1 MVGAKKVAQWKMS
14 EVESLK
20 EMMRAARTTAIAT
33 FHNLPSSA
41 FHEIRREAAEK
52 GMNIRVSRNTLL
64 KRALSELGIEALS
77 DYIQGES
84 AVITFDG
91 DPFELYSLFAEKSYK
106 LPAKAGQIAPS
117 EIWVKKGETSLR
129 PGPVLAELQKV
140 GIPAAIDKGKIV
152 IREDKLLVKANE
164 QISADVAIA
173 LQRLEISPFEASLS
187 PNAVL
192 ESGVLFRK
200 EDLRID
206 LNEVIA
212 QILSARNSSME
223 LALAAGLIT
232 DETINVFLVMAQ
244 RNGVALAMK
253 SGFVADETI
262 ELLVRE
268 AEAAAMAVNA
278 LISGEQKI
286 DTDSAEEK
294 KEEEK
299 KEEETSEEDIASGL
313 GALFG

>member
-1 MVGAKKVAQWKMS
+1 MVGAKKVAQWKVD

-20 EMMRAARTTAIAT
+20 EMLRVARTTAIAI
-33 FHNLPSSA
+33 FHNLPSTA
-41 FHEIRREAAEK
+41 FHEIRREATKK
-52 GMNIRVSRNTLL
+52 GMNIKVSRNTLL
-64 KRALSELGIEALS
+64 RRALSDLGIEVLS
-77 DYIQGES
+77 DYMSGES

-91 DPFELYSLFAEKSYK
+91 DPFELYSFFAEKSYK

-187 PNAVL
+187 PNAVF

-206 LNEVIA
+206 LNEMIA

-223 LALAAGLIT
+223 LALAAGLIM
-232 DETINVFLVMAQ
+232 DETIDSFLVRAQ
-244 RNGVALAMK
+244 RNAVALAMK

-268 AEAAAMAVNA
+268 AEAAAMTVNA

-286 DTDSAEEK
+286 HTDSAEERK
-294 KEEEK
+294 EEK